1 MGLEYCPG
9 FISMWKIAL
18 SMSGV
23 TLALLHVILASK
35 PSRVFVAAG
44 KFTTWSKAP
53 SLKAP
58 SQRAWEM
65 GCFLPWWF
73 PFKWGGSQILERVL
87 GCETV
92 KTLLSR
98 TFQRMKEMMHK
109 TTFLKSMLEAKL
121 RQHLCGRIRGF
132 CKDQWRR
139 ENGSNGRKKPV
150 WGLVKLRGVLR
161 TYGSIET
168 CGMSSFKRLRASR
181 VYPSLPRYLHRDVL
195 QLPASG
201 NIWEIHCFHWGAPYI
216 SKVLKHVCPDERL
229 SHLSQKEDHEVSVIT
244 AKTHLKTV
252 YLTSVLYLPPGLG
265 HQDHW
270 TRKPDR
276 NL

>member
-1 MGLEYCPG
+1 MSSWQQVSLQPGARCPLWRHPPKEPG
-9 FISMWKIAL
+9 RW
-18 SMSGV
+18 
-23 TLALLHVILASK
+23 
-35 PSRVFVAAG
+35 
-44 KFTTWSKAP
+44 
-53 SLKAP
+53 
-58 SQRAWEM
+58 

-92 KTLLSR
+92 KMLLRR

-109 TTFLKSMLEAKL
+109 AFLKSMLETKL
-121 RQHLCGRIRGF
+121 RQHLCSRIR
-132 CKDQWRR
+132 KDQWRR

-168 CGMSSFKRLRASR
+168 CGMSSFKHLRASC
-181 VYPSLPRYLHRDVL
+181 VYPSLPRHLHRDVL
-195 QLPASG
+195 KLPASG

-216 SKVLKHVCPDERL
+216 SKVLKHVCPDEWL
-229 SHLSQKEDHEVSVIT
+229 SHLSQKEIHEVSVIT
-244 AKTHLKTV
+244 AKTHLK
-252 YLTSVLYLPPGLG
+252 VLCLPPGLG
-265 HQDHW
+265 HQDHG
-270 TRKPDR
+270 TRRPDR